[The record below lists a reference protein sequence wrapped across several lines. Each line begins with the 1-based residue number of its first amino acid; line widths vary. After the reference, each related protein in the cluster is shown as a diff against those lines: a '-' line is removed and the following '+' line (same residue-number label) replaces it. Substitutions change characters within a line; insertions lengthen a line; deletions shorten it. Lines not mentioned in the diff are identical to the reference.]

1 MTGTSRNF
9 LKGAPDDDD
18 RTTTGFAKPC
28 DRQGAAAPKISRG
41 AQQAAARRRQRP
53 VSPRRGA
60 ARALSRRS
68 LYAGHA
74 ARDPKTDH
82 VTFAFIGGGFAGLV
96 TAARLVGGRHQGC
109 PHHREGRRLRR
120 HLVLEPLSGRAMRY
134 RVDGLHAAARRNRP
148 HAVGEIRA
156 CAGNPRALPA
166 HRQAIRPL
174 RQRAVPHRGRE
185 PRLGR
190 GEIALDHPHQSR
202 RCLHR
207 AVRRHGHR
215 AAACAE
221 AARHRRHRVLQ
232 GALVPH
238 QPLGLRLHRRRSRRA
253 R

>member
-1 MTGTSRNF
+1 MTITDQPQASQNAAIDKERLRQKYLEERNKR
-9 LKGAPDDDD
+9 LRPDGND
-18 RTTTGFAKPC
+18 
-28 DRQGAAAPKISRG
+28 QYL
-41 AQQAAARRRQRP
+41 ARRR
-53 VSPRRGA
+53 A

-68 LYAGHA
+68 LYAGHP
-74 ARDPKTDH
+74 ARAEDRPRH
-82 VTFAFIGGGFAGLV
+82 LRLHRRRLCRSRHRRALV
-96 TAARLVGGRHQGC
+96 RSRHQGC

-120 HLVLEPLSGRAMRY
+120 HLVLEQVSGRAMRY
-134 RVDGLHAAARRNRP
+134 GVDGLHAAARRNRP
-148 HAVGEIRA
+148 HAVREICA

-190 GEIALDHPHQSR
+190 GEIALDHPHQPR

-215 AAACAE
+215 AAARAKT
-221 AARHRRHRVLQ
+221 ARHRRHRVLQ
-232 GALVPH
+232 GAFVPH
-238 QPLGLRLHRRRSRRA
+238 QPLGLRLHRRRARRA